1 MYITED
7 EFMSDYFN
15 EVFATVDG
23 AKELDTYGTEYKD
36 LVKETADRIDNI
48 SQSRINVRKDDIQD
62 VYEDSVNEAKEAAK
76 AAIYDHVVESLTEQ
90 YSNCLLYTSPSPR
103 DTR

>member
-36 LVKETADRIDNI
+36 LVKK
-48 SQSRINVRKDDIQD
+48 Q
-62 VYEDSVNEAKEAAK
+62 
-76 AAIYDHVVESLTEQ
+76 LTE
-90 YSNCLLYTSPSPR
+90 
-103 DTR
+103 